1 MKTIFKL
8 FFSLM
13 LCKHFKSKT
22 DVTDAK
28 SIFVHLFLSATWK
41 VMWFLLN
48 ENEYWSKSRKAISY
62 GFKSDYT
69 RVIWKSTDIKQC
81 LCKEIS

>member
-1 MKTIFKL
+1 
-8 FFSLM
+8 M

-28 SIFVHLFLSATWK
+28 SISVYLFLSATWK

-48 ENEYWSKSRKAISY
+48 ENEYWSKSRKAVSY
-62 GFKSDYT
+62 GFK
-69 RVIWKSTDIKQC
+69 
-81 LCKEIS
+81 